1 MGFNGDLVMIL
12 WWFNGIYLF
21 FYGDLVGF
29 QGIECVEALAFH
41 GIWFD
46 FMELN
51 GPKHQTWWFNQ
62 QNLSIFQ

>member
-1 MGFNGDLVMIL
+1 MGFS
-12 WWFNGIYLF
+12 F
-21 FYGDLVGF
+21 FLNGDLVGF
-29 QGIECVEALAFH
+29 QGIECVEALASH

-62 QNLSIFQ
+62 HNLSIFQ